1 MINIAICDDEKILL
15 ESAYKKIESIVDSL
29 GKDCA
34 IEAFQDGNKMLSHME
49 KAIRNFDIIFLDIDM
64 PLVDGFEL
72 AKLLRKYNG
81 NIIIIFLTS
90 MDHLV
95 YESLRYRPFRFVRKH
110 SMDEELTEALEAAI
124 ALVEKGES
132 HPYLLKTE
140 DGEIK
145 LNISDILYIECL
157 NRKIYVKTYDK
168 KHGVLGLQFNK
179 IVSEFLNMGFVLIHR
194 SCIVNL
200 KYIYSIEKLV
210 VRMDND
216 EMLPMSRH
224 KTNDVKR
231 AFTLY
236 AE

>member
-1 MINIAICDDEKILL
+1 MIRIAICDDEKILL
-15 ESAYKKIESIVDSL
+15 ESAYSKIKSIVDKS
-29 GKDCA
+29 GKDCV
-34 IEAFQDGNKMLSHME
+34 IETFQDGSKMLSSIE
-49 KAIRNFDIIFLDIDM
+49 KAICNYDIIFLDIDM
-64 PLVDGFEL
+64 PIISGFEL
-72 AKLLRKYNG
+72 AELIRKYNA
-81 NIIIIFLTS
+81 NIIVIFLTS
-90 MDHLV
+90 MEHLV
-95 YESLRYRPFRFVRKH
+95 YESLKYRPYRFVRKH
-110 SMDEELTEALEAAI
+110 RMNEELPEALEAAI
-124 ALVEKGES
+124 TLLEKNQK
-132 HPYLLKTE
+132 HQYFFKTD

-157 NRKIYVKTYDK
+157 NRKVYIRTHDK
-168 KHGVLGLQFNK
+168 KHTIWGLQFNN
-179 IVSEFLNMGFVLIHR
+179 VTSEFMDKGFVSIHR

-224 KTNDVKR
+224 KTNEVKR

>member
-1 MINIAICDDEKILL
+1 MIRIAICDDEKILL
-15 ESAYKKIESIVDSL
+15 ESAYGKIKSIVDNL
-29 GKDCA
+29 GKDCI
-34 IEAFQDGNKMLSHME
+34 IEVFQDGNKMLTHME
-49 KAIRNFDIIFLDIDM
+49 KAISNFDIIFLDIDM
-64 PLVDGFEL
+64 PVMSGFEL
-72 AKLLRKYNG
+72 AELLRMYNE
-81 NIIIIFLTS
+81 NIIVIFLTS

-95 YESLRYRPFRFVRKH
+95 YESLRYRPFRFIRKH
-110 SMDEELTEALEAAI
+110 KMEEELREVLEAVI
-124 ALVEKGES
+124 SLVEKNEKR
-132 HPYLLKTE
+132 PYFFKTE

-145 LNISDILYIECL
+145 LKISDILYIECL
-157 NRKIYVKTYDK
+157 NRKIYIKTYDK
-168 KHGVLGLQFNK
+168 KYGILGLQFNK
-179 IVSEFLNMGFVLIHR
+179 IINEFLDKGFVLIHR

-210 VRMDND
+210 VKMDND